1 MAKKLT
7 IFDRRKLLEARER
20 GLTDSEI
27 KAQFGITDDRTLRRH
42 LKLAEQEQEARLV
55 KIEMLKDALAS
66 HLGEVRTLLEQWK
79 NALRKPQ
86 FDEVYPGTPSPT
98 GNIEASPLFNSLR
111 EHLPFPTLWRNFS
124 SYAKK
129 MDEYI
134 TGIKNL
140 RKEIEEEIKNWQ
152 NVQDATTNAT
162 QPILK
167 RILDKALGKKIKDYH
182 FKGWTSYKDLEKKEL
197 ADVGSF
203 MVDDIKVLE
212 ASDLTSR
219 RKKQYDKLYQEI
231 SDQTLANQTTV
242 QLITLY
248 NDLKPLEVKIHED
261 LQEILLRRDY
271 IMYTCSLCPGQPR
284 LVR

>member
-1 MAKKLT
+1 
-7 IFDRRKLLEARER
+7 
-20 GLTDSEI
+20 
-27 KAQFGITDDRTLRRH
+27 
-42 LKLAEQEQEARLV
+42 
-55 KIEMLKDALAS
+55 
-66 HLGEVRTLLEQWK
+66 
-79 NALRKPQ
+79 
-86 FDEVYPGTPSPT
+86 
-98 GNIEASPLFNSLR
+98 
-111 EHLPFPTLWRNFS
+111 
-124 SYAKK
+124 

-152 NVQDATTNAT
+152 NVQHATTNTA

-167 RILDKALGKKIKDYH
+167 RILDKALGKEIKDYN
-182 FKGWTSYKDLEKKEL
+182 FEGRISYKDLEKKEL
-197 ADVGSF
+197 ADVGSY
-203 MVDDIKVLE
+203 MVDYMVVLE
-212 ASDLTSR
+212 APDLTF

-231 SDQTLANQTTV
+231 SDQTLANQTTA

-271 IMYTCSLCPGQPR
+271 IIYTCRLCPGQPR